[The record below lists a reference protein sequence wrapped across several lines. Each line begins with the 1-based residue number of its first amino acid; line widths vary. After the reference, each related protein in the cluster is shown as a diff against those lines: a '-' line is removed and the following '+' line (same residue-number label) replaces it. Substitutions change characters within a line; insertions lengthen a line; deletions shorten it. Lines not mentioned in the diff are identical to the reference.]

1 MAFFYKNFE
10 SLFNTVLGQ
19 DGLICDDV
27 GWWSALNKGSY
38 GIDDVDIGFGKIMQG
53 MGTNNKVDPLDG
65 VLIGS

>member
-38 GIDDVDIGFGKIMQG
+38 GIDDVDIGFGKIM
-53 MGTNNKVDPLDG
+53 
-65 VLIGS
+65 